1 MHIGKNRDLRIVILD
16 SVIKTNEDCMQLRR
30 LLENEVRNAMSSFQ
44 RRQFKICLIGDGYVG
59 KTSSRRKFLD
69 KVFKTNYIPTLGVDF
84 ARKTLTYKGIHT
96 DLVIWDIAGQ
106 PLFQNLRKRYY
117 DGASGIVLVYSV
129 VDRETFDNAS
139 KWLVE
144 AKEFMGKL
152 PPIIVLG
159 NKIDLRAAHLGEQV
173 VSSKEGEQFA
183 RKFGESL
190 NTPTIF
196 IESSAMTGENIDK
209 AFTTLTAMMI
219 GDEVH
224 QETVLNPVEETAPTA
239 SKEAQ
244 PATSVGLTHSEV
256 THQSTPQPAASAE
269 PIQSEAIYQSTPQS
283 ATSPEQT
290 YPEATHQSIHQPL
303 QSNPTSTVATTDV
316 SEPSGA
322 EIDPDTALFTDSTYL
337 REDQIGESMK
347 ELVQLRAEL
356 KAAEEGLANTIS
368 GMETTLLTLR
378 NVIHVKKIMYE
389 HLQGQLRQ
397 TRQEWAEAYDEYV
410 KAEKDKKEELAKRSK
425 QIDDIR
431 MRIEQVG
438 KRIRSRVDH
447 LEMKR
452 MSD

>member
-1 MHIGKNRDLRIVILD
+1 MD
-16 SVIKTNEDCMQLRR
+16 SIQPRR
-30 LLENEVRNAMSSFQ
+30 LREDEVPNVMSSFQ

-59 KTSSRRKFLD
+59 KTSARRKFLD
-69 KVFKTNYIPTLGVDF
+69 KIFKTNYIPTLGVDF

-129 VDRETFDNAS
+129 IDRETFDNAS

-152 PPIIVLG
+152 PPLIVLG
-159 NKIDLRAAHLGEQV
+159 NKIDLRSSQPPGQV
-173 VSSKEGEQFA
+173 VSSQEGESFA
-183 RKFGESL
+183 KKFGNSL

-196 IESSAMTGENIDK
+196 MESSAMTGENIDK

-224 QETVLNPVEETAPTA
+224 QEPIVKAMETVVQATPMDARPAAAVEP
-239 SKEAQ
+239 
-244 PATSVGLTHSEV
+244 THSEV
-256 THQSTPQPAASAE
+256 TQQSMS
-269 PIQSEAIYQSTPQS
+269 
-283 ATSPEQT
+283 
-290 YPEATHQSIHQPL
+290 QPL
-303 QSNPTSTVATTDV
+303 QSNPTSIAMTTDA
-316 SEPSGA
+316 SEPTRA
-322 EIDPDTALFTDSTYL
+322 DMDPDTALFTDSAYL
-337 REDQIGESMK
+337 KEDQIGEAMK

-356 KAAEEGLANTIS
+356 KAAEEDLANTIS
-368 GMETTLLTLR
+368 GMETSLLTLR

-410 KAEKDKKEELAKRSK
+410 KAEQDKKEELAKRSK
-425 QIDDIR
+425 QIDGIR
-431 MRIEQVG
+431 TRIELVG
-438 KRIRSRVDH
+438 KRVRERVGD

-452 MSD
+452 MSG

>member
-1 MHIGKNRDLRIVILD
+1 
-16 SVIKTNEDCMQLRR
+16 MQLRR
-30 LLENEVRNAMSSFQ
+30 LQANEVRNAMSSFQ

-59 KTSSRRKFLD
+59 KTSARRKFLD
-69 KVFKTNYIPTLGVDF
+69 KAFKTNYIPTLGVDF

-129 VDRETFDNAS
+129 IDRETFDNAS

-152 PPIIVLG
+152 PPLVVLG

-173 VSSKEGEQFA
+173 VSSEEGEQFA

-196 IESSAMTGENIDK
+196 MESSAMTGENIDK
-209 AFTTLTAMMI
+209 AFLALTAMMI

-224 QETVLNPVEETAPTA
+224 QETVLKPVEETIPTTR
-239 SKEAQ
+239 EEPQ
-244 PATSVGLTHSEV
+244 PATSVEPAHSEAA
-256 THQSTPQPAASAE
+256 QLSTPRPL
-269 PIQSEAIYQSTPQS
+269 
-283 ATSPEQT
+283 
-290 YPEATHQSIHQPL
+290 HSI
-303 QSNPTSTVATTDV
+303 PTSTTAPTDT

-322 EIDPDTALFTDSTYL
+322 DIDPDTALFTNSAYL
-337 REDQIGESMK
+337 RENQIGESMK

-431 MRIEQVG
+431 MKIEQVG
-438 KRIRSRVDH
+438 KRIRSRVDD

-452 MSD
+452 MSH

>member
-1 MHIGKNRDLRIVILD
+1 M
-16 SVIKTNEDCMQLRR
+16 RR
-30 LLENEVRNAMSSFQ
+30 LQENEVRNAMSSFQ

-159 NKIDLRAAHLGEQV
+159 NKIDLRPSQPVGQV
-173 VSSKEGEQFA
+173 VSSEEGERFA

-196 IESSAMTGENIDK
+196 MESSAMTGENIDK

-224 QETVLNPVEETAPTA
+224 QEPTVKPLEAAMPTTRTETR
-239 SKEAQ
+239 
-244 PATSVGLTHSEV
+244 PATAVESAHSEIAYGSIS
-256 THQSTPQPAASAE
+256 QSVASVE
-269 PIQSEAIYQSTPQS
+269 PTQSQ
-283 ATSPEQT
+283 
-290 YPEATHQSIHQPL
+290 ATHQSISQPI
-303 QSNPTSTVATTDV
+303 QSNQTSTAATTDV
-316 SEPSGA
+316 SGANGA
-322 EIDPDTALFTDSTYL
+322 EIDPDTALFTDSAYL
-337 REDQIGESMK
+337 SEDQIGESMK

-356 KAAEEGLANTIS
+356 KAAEESLADTLS
-368 GMETTLLTLR
+368 GMETSLLTLR

-438 KRIRSRVDH
+438 KRIRSRVED